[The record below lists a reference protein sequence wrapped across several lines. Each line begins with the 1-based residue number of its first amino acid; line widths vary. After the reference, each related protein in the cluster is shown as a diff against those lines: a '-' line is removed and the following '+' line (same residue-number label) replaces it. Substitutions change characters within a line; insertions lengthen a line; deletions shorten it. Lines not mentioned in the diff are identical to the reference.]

1 MQIDPIPARRPHGPM
16 AAAAVFLTALLA
28 SSTAVSASDGA
39 LARRP
44 SAPGTVVYIISP
56 AAGDSVTSPV
66 TVRFGLKG
74 MGVAPAG
81 VEKPNTGHHH
91 LLIDTV
97 PPDMSLPVPA
107 DDHHRHY
114 GGGQTEATLELS
126 PGRHSLQ
133 LLLADERHIP
143 LDPPV
148 ISEKIEVVVE

>member
-1 MQIDPIPARRPHGPM
+1 MQIDPIPALPHGPM

-28 SSTAVSASDGA
+28 ASTPVSAADGA

-44 SAPGTVVYIISP
+44 SPPGAVVYIISP

-66 TVRFGLKG
+66 TIRFGLHG

-107 DDHHRHY
+107 DDTHRHY

-143 LDPPV
+143 HDPPV
-148 ISEKIEVVVE
+148 ISEKIEIVVE